1 MEPHDNGG
9 SQGALQY
16 FNLVNIWDE
25 DSSAG
30 ILTACLSVDLSG
42 LLFRFICEY
51 TWRVNSLLSS
61 TISKI

>member
-30 ILTACLSVDLSG
+30 ILTAWLSVDL
-42 LLFRFICEY
+42 
-51 TWRVNSLLSS
+51 
-61 TISKI
+61 